1 MQKMIS
7 ENKGILIIEKES
19 SDSEKEIKNVII
31 NDIMEKLRMMFA
43 LNSNLLKK
51 FVEQTKVINNKVF

>member
-1 MQKMIS
+1 MIS